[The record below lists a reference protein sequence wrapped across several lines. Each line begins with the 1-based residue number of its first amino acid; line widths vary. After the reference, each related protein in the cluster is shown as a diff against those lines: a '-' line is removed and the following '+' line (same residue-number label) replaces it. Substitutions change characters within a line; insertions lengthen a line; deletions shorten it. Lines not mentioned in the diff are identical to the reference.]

1 MEKRLTRA
9 EEALSVRRLTGDDLP
24 ACAEVIRRSFL
35 TVAEAFGL
43 TPENAPRYAAFATTE
58 EALRQRIA
66 DPRSPLFACFD
77 GQGRMAGC
85 YGLSDRGN
93 GTCEME
99 RLCVLP
105 LLRRR
110 GVGETLVRHA
120 MEQARKA
127 GYDRIA
133 IGIIAEN
140 QALKKWYEG
149 FGFVSVGT
157 EKYDFFPF
165 TCGFMEKRL
174 G

>member
-35 TVAEAFGL
+35 TVAEEFGL

-66 DPRSPLFACFD
+66 DPRRPMFACFD

-85 YGLSDRGN
+85 YGLSDLGN

-105 LLRRR
+105 ALRRR
-110 GVGETLVRHA
+110 GVGEMLVRHA
-120 MEQARKA
+120 IKQAREA
-127 GYDRIA
+127 GFGKIT
-133 IGIIAEN
+133 IGIVEEN
-140 QALKKWYEG
+140 KALKKWYEG
-149 FGFVSVGT
+149 FGFASVST
-157 EKYDFFPF
+157 KKYDFFPF
-165 TCGFMEKRL
+165 TSGTMEMRL
-174 G
+174 K